1 LCCPSPEGS
10 PYDKARRTKVKRS
23 HEIIAVV
30 VAVMVG
36 ILVLAVGYYQQSS
49 NLNEQGES
57 NSATLKVPVEQGT
70 RLPFALS

>member
-1 LCCPSPEGS
+1 MIAGQALLSGERRSRLCCPSPEGS

-23 HEIIAVV
+23 HEIIALV

-49 NLNEQGES
+49 NLN
-57 NSATLKVPVEQGT
+57 
-70 RLPFALS
+70 